1 MIPKILILLQL
12 LAIVLKLDHRIESS
26 WTEVL
31 FGFMFVTF
39 ISVVIILSMAVFW
52 VVNIYVF
59 AEEVWS
65 IRHIGLCFVI
75 LNGLSMG
82 VSAGL
87 HVAIIF
93 FIQSSV
99 VFLLV
104 LLIWESSTLLN
115 IFALRL
121 FYFYVGFKKSVIMD
135 KS

>member
-1 MIPKILILLQL
+1 
-12 LAIVLKLDHRIESS
+12 
-26 WTEVL
+26 
-31 FGFMFVTF
+31 MFVTF

-99 VFLLV
+99 VVCILASSVNLGVIYFAKYFRTEIILFLCRV
-104 LLIWESSTLLN
+104 QKISD
-115 IFALRL
+115 
-121 FYFYVGFKKSVIMD
+121 YGQVIMLR
-135 KS
+135 KAPNT